1 MRTPSSRRP
10 MQVGVSSHGG
20 PQNGWFSYWFSKSN
34 SRKKRV
40 PSKKTYAQI
49 DWLASLEFGFV
60 SCSGWSGRQRGQG
73 ATCWRGQILGCSLF
87 GNTGLQFATSLEIPC
102 HARGRTTKPIWRS
115 EEQGYFE
122 PICTQRHLSVRH
134 YTFDVFQQLGQLLL
148 QATTRSVLK
157 T

>member
-1 MRTPSSRRP
+1 MCLHMGDPKMGGFPIGFPKVTPERK
-10 MQVGVSSHGG
+10 GY
-20 PQNGWFSYWFSKSN
+20 PQ
-34 SRKKRV
+34 
-40 PSKKTYAQI
+40 KKTYAQI

-102 HARGRTTKPIWRS
+102 HAHGRTTKPVWRS